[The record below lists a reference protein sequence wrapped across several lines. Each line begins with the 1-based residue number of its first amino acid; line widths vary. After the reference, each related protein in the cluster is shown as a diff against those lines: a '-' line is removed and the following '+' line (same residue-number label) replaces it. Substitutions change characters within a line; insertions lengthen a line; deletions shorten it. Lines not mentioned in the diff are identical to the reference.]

1 MGLFDFFKSSS
12 DKPRKENDWV
22 SSLPP
27 EIADQILQEIKS
39 NPQACNFDEIP
50 QGIGVFGH
58 ERTNPIPTYGLPS
71 NELYLKSLRN
81 KFGERLIW
89 RRKQSVKVNNIVKPV
104 DQYEIFSIEGD
115 TIANLFLSPYH
126 WKTSEK
132 APKGFKMVL
141 SDREQQQTYTTKSS
155 VENRKMNQAT
165 KNKIKEQIEQRL
177 TKVVIEQHENN
188 PLSDSPFEGLAIMEA
203 ITTYSSNYK
212 KEFVANKDRLG
223 LTEEEINKII
233 DEATSNVLNKFIEL

>member
-1 MGLFDFFKSSS
+1 
-12 DKPRKENDWV
+12 
-22 SSLPP
+22 
-27 EIADQILQEIKS
+27 
-39 NPQACNFDEIP
+39 
-50 QGIGVFGH
+50 
-58 ERTNPIPTYGLPS
+58 
-71 NELYLKSLRN
+71 
-81 KFGERLIW
+81 
-89 RRKQSVKVNNIVKPV
+89 
-104 DQYEIFSIEGD
+104 
-115 TIANLFLSPYH
+115 
-126 WKTSEK
+126 
-132 APKGFKMVL
+132 
-141 SDREQQQTYTTKSS
+141 
-155 VENRKMNQAT
+155 MNQAT